1 MRKLSISKIIFPV
14 AFSVLFLFVSLT
26 LFGCSFE
33 EFIGYIDE
41 QLKFPEY
48 YTNDIADYGNFKDIT
63 DENADYFI
71 RSFFPDKIE
80 NDFQDVVYSYTVVP
94 YGCEVYLEF
103 TFSTDA
109 KFYDHLDKVAY
120 DKMRQTFYFDTDF
133 YEYICQEEI
142 NWNTGR
148 RAKADYIRI
157 DRDDL
162 KNAESEAYTVELA
175 GIRKVLINE
184 AEKRVIYISLF
195 TCDGGTFDTND
206 LNSYYFSRFNLNW
219 REYNDYA
226 ERWL

>member
-14 AFSVLFLFVSLT
+14 VFSVLFLFVSLT

-133 YEYICQEEI
+133 YWFLILFSMSFKICFI
-142 NWNTGR
+142 FNFH
-148 RAKADYIRI
+148 
-157 DRDDL
+157 L
-162 KNAESEAYTVELA
+162 FM
-175 GIRKVLINE
+175 
-184 AEKRVIYISLF
+184 SLC
-195 TCDGGTFDTND
+195 TIL
-206 LNSYYFSRFNLNW
+206 LNFLNCICFI
-219 REYNDYA
+219 
-226 ERWL
+226 